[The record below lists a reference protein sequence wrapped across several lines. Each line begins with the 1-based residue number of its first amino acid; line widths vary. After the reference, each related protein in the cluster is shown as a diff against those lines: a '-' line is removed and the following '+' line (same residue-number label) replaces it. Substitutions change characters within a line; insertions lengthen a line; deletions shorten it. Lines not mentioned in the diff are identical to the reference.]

1 MEQNKTRQKYTLFV
15 AIITAFLTTFTGSAL
30 NLSIPQIGSE
40 FGSSAT
46 LIGWIVT
53 GYLLASAVLS
63 VPFGRIADLTGKK
76 RILVIG
82 ILIFSL
88 TGGLC
93 AFSGSIQILLLF
105 RILQGVGAA
114 MIFSTNIATLISA
127 FPAEA
132 RGKVLGYSVAS
143 TYIGLSA
150 GPVAGGFLNHTFGWR
165 SIFLVIF
172 LISFLV
178 FLTAWKGL
186 PSDAAHFAQGN
197 HKEQSDL
204 PGNLLYISMLA
215 CIMVGLSTWSTS
227 PIAKFPVPLGL
238 LLFVLFV
245 RQELRAQAPVV
256 EVRLFSHNLAYAFS
270 NLAALMNYGATF
282 GIGYLLSLYL
292 QLVRGYDSQVA
303 GLVLISQP
311 LIMAFLSPL
320 AGRLSDRVSPF
331 KLASLGMAITALGV
345 FSFVF
350 LTEDYPMW
358 LIIVNLVVIGI
369 GFAFFSS
376 PNTNAVMSCV
386 EKKDYSV
393 ASSILATMRSI
404 GHTSSMAIVTFITAA
419 YLGQSKLAD
428 ADPDTLVILMRTSF
442 ITFTVICAAGIFI
455 ALKRKNPSC

>member
-215 CIMVGLSTWSTS
+215 CIMVGLSAWSTS
-227 PIAKFPVPLGL
+227 PIAKFLVPLGL

-358 LIIVNLVVIGI
+358 LIVVNLVVIGV

-419 YLGQSKLAD
+419 YLGQSKLAH
-428 ADPDTLVILMRTSF
+428 ADPATLVILMRTSF

>member
-15 AIITAFLTTFTGSAL
+15 VIITAFLTTFTGSAL
-30 NLSIPQIGSE
+30 NLSVPQIGSE

-82 ILIFSL
+82 ILVFSV
-88 TGGLC
+88 TGGLS
-93 AFSGSIQILLLF
+93 AFSWSIQILLLF

-132 RGKVLGYSVAS
+132 RGKVLGYSVSS
-143 TYIGLSA
+143 TYMGLSA
-150 GPVAGGFLNHTFGWR
+150 GPVVGGFLNYTFGWR

-178 FLTAWKGL
+178 FLTAWRHL
-186 PSDAAHFAQGN
+186 PSDSAAHPER
-197 HKEQSDL
+197 HKKQQSDL

-215 CIMVGLSTWSTS
+215 SIMIGLSAWSTS
-227 PIAKFPVPLGL
+227 PISKFLVPLGL

-245 RQELRAQAPVV
+245 RQELRSKAPVV
-256 EVRLFSHNLAYAFS
+256 EVRLFSHNLSYTFS

-282 GIGYLLSLYL
+282 GIGYLMSLYL
-292 QLVRGYDSQVA
+292 QIVRGYDSQVA

-320 AGRLSDRVSPF
+320 AGRLSDRISPF

-358 LIIVNLVVIGI
+358 RIIVNLVVIGI

-428 ADPDTLVILMRTSF
+428 ADPATLVILMRTSF

>member
-215 CIMVGLSTWSTS
+215 CIMVGLSAWSTS
-227 PIAKFPVPLGL
+227 PIAKFLVPLGL

>member
-1 MEQNKTRQKYTLFV
+1 MEQNKKQQKYIMFV
-15 AIITAFLTTFTGSAL
+15 VIITSFLTTFTGSAL
-30 NLSIPQIGSE
+30 NLSIPNIGSE
-40 FGSSAT
+40 FGASAA

-63 VPFGRIADLTGKK
+63 VPFGRIADLTGRK
-76 RILVIG
+76 RILVTG
-82 ILIFSL
+82 ILIFSV
-88 TGGLC
+88 TGGLS
-93 AFSGSIQILLLF
+93 AFSWTIQILLLF

-127 FPAEA
+127 FPGEA

-150 GPVAGGFLNHTFGWR
+150 GPVVGGFLNHTFGWR

-172 LISFLV
+172 FISFLV
-178 FLTAWKGL
+178 FLTAWRGL
-186 PSDAAHFAQGN
+186 PSDAAHFREGKQ
-197 HKEQSDL
+197 KEQSDL

-215 CIMVGLSTWSTS
+215 SIMVGLSAWSTS
-227 PIAKFPVPLGL
+227 PIAKFLVPLGL
-238 LLFVLFV
+238 LFFVLFV
-245 RQELRAQAPVV
+245 RQELRSKAPVV

-292 QLVRGYDSQVA
+292 QLVRGYDSQIA

-331 KLASLGMAITALGV
+331 KLASMGMAITAIGV
-345 FSFVF
+345 LSFVF

-358 LIIVNLVVIGI
+358 LIIANLVVIGV

-386 EKKDYSV
+386 QKKDYSV

-419 YLGQSKLAD
+419 YLGQSKLAE
-428 ADPDTLVILMRTSF
+428 ADPATLVTLMRTAF
-442 ITFTVICAAGIFI
+442 LTFAVICAAGIFI
-455 ALKRKNPSC
+455 ALKRKSPGC